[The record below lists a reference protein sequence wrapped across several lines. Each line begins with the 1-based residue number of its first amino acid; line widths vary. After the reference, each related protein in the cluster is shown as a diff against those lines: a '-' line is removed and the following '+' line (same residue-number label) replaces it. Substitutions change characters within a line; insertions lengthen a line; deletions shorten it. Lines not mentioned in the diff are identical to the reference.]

1 MLFDLGPKALN
12 FHVFMEVGSFNLLA
26 VVETEDVQVGSGNKR
41 PQDIFRERNTAQ

>member
-12 FHVFMEVGSFNLLA
+12 FLVFMEVGSFNLLA
-26 VVETEDVQVGSGNKR
+26 VVETEDVQVGSGNMR